1 MFLTSFIDDWSS
13 KYFFIESSGILDYLN
28 CSGERFVLLK
38 NVMSRTIMR
47 KIMKEQG
54 N

>member
-1 MFLTSFIDDWSS
+1 MTSFIDEWST
-13 KYFFIESSGILDYLN
+13 KYFFIESSGIMDYLT
-28 CSGERFVLLK
+28 CRGEAFVLLK
-38 NVMSRTIMR
+38 NIMSSTIMR